1 MRKLLIALLFVPTM
15 AQAEFWTGNKLYE
28 RLSSTEV
35 TDRIMGMGY
44 VMGVYD
50 VAVHALFCPPG
61 SETSITA
68 GQVRDMAFNW
78 LGNNPHRRNESAE
91 KLVTE
96 AFRQAWPC
104 RNRGGG
110 GTRL

>member
-1 MRKLLIALLFVPTM
+1 MRKLLIALLFVPTI

-61 SETSITA
+61 SETNITA

-91 KLVTE
+91 KLCCL
-96 AFRQAWPC
+96 RPRRSSSSAW
-104 RNRGGG
+104 
-110 GTRL
+110 

>member
-1 MRKLLIALLFVPTM
+1 MRKLLAALLFVPAM

-28 RLSSTEV
+28 RLSSTDT

-44 VMGVYD
+44 VMCVYD
-50 VAVHALFCPPG
+50 VAVHVLFCPPG

-68 GQVRDMAFNW
+68 GQVRDMTFNW

>member
-1 MRKLLIALLFVPTM
+1 MRKLLVTLLFVPAM
-15 AQAEFWTGNKLYE
+15 AQAEFWTGNRLYE
-28 RLSSTEV
+28 KMSSTEV
-35 TDRIMGMGY
+35 TDRVQALGY

-50 VAVHALFCPPG
+50 VAVYALFCPPG
-61 SETSITA
+61 SETNITA

-96 AFRQAWPC
+96 VFRQVWPC